1 MAPAAIA
8 KIRQR
13 HRGPMRLPKNRPP
26 STARART
33 SSGGG
38 ARVRALGPILD
49 LQKFR
54 FSVFQNFQ
62 FLMLCVGATP
72 CGPFGWEINKRKKS
86 LTCSAILLF
95 FYEQNARRREEEC
108 KDRPARRSALRIRA
122 GAQNG

>member
-1 MAPAAIA
+1 
-8 KIRQR
+8 
-13 HRGPMRLPKNRPP
+13 MRLPKNRPP

-54 FSVFQNFQ
+54 FSVFQKFQ

-86 LTCSAILLF
+86 LTCSAVLLF
-95 FYEQNARRREEEC
+95 FMNKMQDEE
-108 KDRPARRSALRIRA
+108 KKNVKTDRHVGLHCAFAPVRKTDEK
-122 GAQNG
+122 